1 LDKNAHVGT
10 VCLLS
15 KLSEVKNHISVK
27 VDKDE
32 MDVTAAELQSSKE
45 RGQPVAG
52 DTEGEGRGDHRGI

>member
-1 LDKNAHVGT
+1 M
-10 VCLLS
+10 
-15 KLSEVKNHISVK
+15 
-27 VDKDE
+27 DE